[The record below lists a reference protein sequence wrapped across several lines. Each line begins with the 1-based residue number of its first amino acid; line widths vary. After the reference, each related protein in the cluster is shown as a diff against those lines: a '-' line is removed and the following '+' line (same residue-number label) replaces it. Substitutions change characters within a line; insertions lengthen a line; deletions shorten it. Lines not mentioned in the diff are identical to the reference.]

1 MNIMHS
7 MFYQTLL
14 SGGNSSRLNKTIV
27 DEKQLAV
34 QVGAFN
40 YALEDAGL
48 FITFGIAN
56 MNVKPD
62 ALKKKYR

>member
-1 MNIMHS
+1 M
-7 MFYQTLL
+7 
-14 SGGNSSRLNKTIV
+14 KTIM
-27 DEKQLAV
+27 V
-34 QVGAFN
+34 QAGAFN

-62 ALKKKYR
+62 DLEKEYR